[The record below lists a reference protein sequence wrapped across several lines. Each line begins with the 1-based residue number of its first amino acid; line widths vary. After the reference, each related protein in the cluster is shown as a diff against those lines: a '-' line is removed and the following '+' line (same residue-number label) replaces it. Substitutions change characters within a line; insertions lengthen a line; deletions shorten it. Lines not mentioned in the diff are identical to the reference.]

1 MGLAVVVALA
11 GAARVVRL
19 VAGVFILCGLDGV
32 DVVGVRLVGVVIVGL
47 VLVWEGDWLIIGTVA
62 TLLADTLEMV
72 VLLLRSLMV
81 TGASSG
87 GGCSLMCFSFQ
98 CLFKLLRHL
107 YVLPQREHA
116 NLVMLSSITLR

>member
-1 MGLAVVVALA
+1 LAAA
-11 GAARVVRL
+11 GAICC
-19 VAGVFILCGLDGV
+19 GVFILCGFDGV
-32 DVVGVRLVGVVIVGL
+32 EVVGGLVGVGV
-47 VLVWEGDWLIIGTVA
+47 VLVVEGDWWTMGTVT
-62 TLLADTLEMV
+62 TLLAETLEMV

-87 GGCSLMCFSFQ
+87 GGCSLICFSFQ